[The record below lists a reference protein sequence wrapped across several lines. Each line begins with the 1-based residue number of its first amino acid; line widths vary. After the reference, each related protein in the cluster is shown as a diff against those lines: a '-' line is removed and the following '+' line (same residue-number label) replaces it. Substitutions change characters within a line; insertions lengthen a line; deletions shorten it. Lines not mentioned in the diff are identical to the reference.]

1 MIAAPVTQC
10 FNDAEMRGIVGA
22 VQGRGK
28 CDPGMR
34 GRARGGSDE
43 ANRAMRSGA
52 IMPRV
57 KRSAQVT
64 AQRKERRAGRLEL
77 SPLFYFRGIITTAT
91 ADAIFI

>member
-1 MIAAPVTQC
+1 MMRRCVESWARYK
-10 FNDAEMRGIVGA
+10 DAGNAIRECEG
-22 VQGRGK
+22 
-28 CDPGMR
+28 
-34 GRARGGSDE
+34 ARGGGSEE

-77 SPLFYFRGIITTAT
+77 SPLFYSRGIITTAT